1 MFLKK
6 SKNKKREGVAKRV
19 YDNTQKKKKNK
30 GQKQIHYEPK
40 LNSNS
45 DLTIRM
51 KIIPGILH
59 QVAYILMCKLQL
71 DVKGKSKKGE
81 KRKKKKVKGLV
92 SISFRR
98 HRYEKDVK
106 NKGIP
111 TQEKK
116 IIVTTALLTVK
127 TLYD

>member
-1 MFLKK
+1 MFFKK

-71 DVKGKSKKGE
+71 DVKGKSKKGG
-81 KRKKKKVKGLV
+81 KKKRFNQ
-92 SISFRR
+92 SIISQAP
-98 HRYEKDVK
+98 V
-106 NKGIP
+106 
-111 TQEKK
+111 
-116 IIVTTALLTVK
+116 
-127 TLYD
+127 

>member
-71 DVKGKSKKGE
+71 DVKGKSKKGG
-81 KRKKKKVKGLV
+81 KKKRFNQ
-92 SISFRR
+92 SIISQAPVWERCEEER
-98 HRYEKDVK
+98 DTNTGEEDYHH
-106 NKGIP
+106 NC
-111 TQEKK
+111 
-116 IIVTTALLTVK
+116 TVNC
-127 TLYD
+127 